1 MDDLDLDIDNYS
13 LKDIL
18 NLFGLKSDLKR
29 TVETLLKE

>member
-18 NLFGLKSDLKR
+18 NLFGLKSDFEKNS
-29 TVETLLKE
+29 

>member
-18 NLFGLKSDLKR
+18 NLFGLKKDLEKNS
-29 TVETLLKE
+29 